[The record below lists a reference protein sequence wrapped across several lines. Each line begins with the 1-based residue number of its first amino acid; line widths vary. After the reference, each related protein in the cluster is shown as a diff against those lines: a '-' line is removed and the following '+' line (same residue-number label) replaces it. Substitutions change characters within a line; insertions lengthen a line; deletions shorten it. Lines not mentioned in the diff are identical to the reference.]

1 MEKILGIN
9 AVLEYL
15 ESGKENLEK
24 IYFFKGIKNN
34 RIQKIIEIIKS
45 RNILY
50 SFVPEEKLNKLSNN
64 ERHQGVV
71 AFYSGFK
78 YTELDE
84 LNFNDNSLIVVLD
97 QVTDP
102 HNLGAIIRSAVA
114 SCVDAVIIP
123 ERNSVS
129 VTDVVLKVSAGTAIK
144 IPIVKVGNLN
154 RCLEK
159 LKKLNFW
166 IVGTDGNSKQYYDE
180 YNFDGKNALVMGS
193 EGKGMRRL
201 IRENC
206 DSLIK
211 IPLHNGVESLNVS
224 VAASIV
230 FFQALKQR
238 KI

>member
-9 AVLEYL
+9 SVIEYL
-15 ESGKENLEK
+15 ENGKEDLEK
-24 IYFFKGIKNN
+24 IYFLKGIKNN
-34 RIQKIIEIIKS
+34 RIQKIIEIVKN
-45 RNILY
+45 RKILY
-50 SFVPEEKLNKLSNN
+50 SFVPEEKLNKLAENKG
-64 ERHQGVV
+64 HQGVI

-78 YTELDE
+78 YTELED
-84 LNFNDNSLIVVLD
+84 LNFNDDSLVVVLD

-102 HNLGAIIRSAVA
+102 HNMGAIIRSAVA

-129 VTDVVLKVSAGTAIK
+129 VTDVVLKVSAGTAVK

-166 IVGTDGNSKQYYDE
+166 IVGTDGNSNQYYDQ
-180 YNFDGKNALVMGS
+180 YNFSGKNALVMGS

-238 KI
+238 QV